1 MVNKFI
7 IPFMPLQP
15 SKEEF
20 WKMYKELPE
29 ELQEAIFSIENADR
43 IDDICEQNGV
53 TNASREIIR
62 QVGNV
67 LLGIIP
73 TQKFEDILVKDVG
86 LKKVKAQEVSRR
98 IYRAVFYPVKMEL
111 EQLHSFKAQQKP
123 LRKQSAEDVGVP
135 EQSSVG
141 TSDSQDDEYIVR
153 QESESSEE
161 REEEKLKTE
170 DPYRESFD

>member
-1 MVNKFI
+1 MAQQHV
-7 IPFMPLQP
+7 
-15 SKEEF
+15 KEQL
-20 WKMYKELPE
+20 WKMYRQLPE
-29 ELQEAIFSIENADR
+29 ELQEALFSVEHADE
-43 IDDICEQNGV
+43 IDSICEQNGAKNE
-53 TNASREIIR
+53 TREITR
-62 QVGNV
+62 QVGSV
-67 LLGIIP
+67 LLGITPIEE
-73 TQKFEDILVKDVG
+73 FEGILVKDVG
-86 LKKVKAQEVSRR
+86 LKKAQAQEVSRR

-170 DPYRESFD
+170 DPYRESF